1 MCACVR
7 VACAHVCMR
16 VCHASVRVPC
26 VCVYVRM
33 HTRVHTTRTHF
44 LWARPRELH
53 AGSPKT
59 DVHAHVARAHAACA
73 HACAH
78 TRAHAHAHTARA
90 HACAHARSH
99 ARTHTHAHTNTA
111 YAYMPLPQQI
121 SVHIYVSYHH
131 ECVRDSASKPR
142 SALRAFP
149 SAVISNNK

>member
-73 HACAH
+73 HTCAH
-78 TRAHAHAHTARA
+78 TRAHAHAHRSRTCLCTRSLT
-90 HACAHARSH
+90 RSH
-99 ARTHTHAHTNTA
+99 TYTRTYKHCLRIYATSATNQCSHLCV
-111 YAYMPLPQQI
+111 LPSRVCHRQR
-121 SVHIYVSYHH
+121 VKAEVSITSFSF
-131 ECVRDSASKPR
+131 C
-142 SALRAFP
+142 
-149 SAVISNNK
+149 SNIK